1 MVVGFVGGFSGGLVD
16 VEASYT
22 KYNMYILSRGVV
34 ESLYRVARELFGLLD
49 GVEDVV
55 LG

>member
-1 MVVGFVGGFSGGLVD
+1 VVVEFVKGFSGGLVD

-22 KYNMYILSRGVV
+22 EYGVYALSRGVG
-34 ESLYRVARELFGLLD
+34 SLYRVARELFGLLD

>member
-1 MVVGFVGGFSGGLVD
+1 VVVGFVGGFRGGLVD

-22 KYNMYILSRGVV
+22 EYGVYALSRGVV
-34 ESLYRVARELFGLLD
+34 GPLYRIARELFGLLD
-49 GVEDVV
+49 GVGDVV